1 MNENPT
7 SWIKYIIITVLSY
20 VEPNSDKDTMLR
32 FCYQTVGIKR
42 NS

>member
-1 MNENPT
+1 MNET
-7 SWIKYIIITVLSY
+7 TIWLKFIIITVLSY

-32 FCYQTVGIKR
+32 FCYQTVDVNR